1 MNAPFNPKLAKI
13 IAKVQTMIFPAG
25 VILILGTIIVLMTR
39 NTHQQ
44 QQIDTL
50 TQLAQE
56 AQLQTQQLS
65 LQLEEMQKAN
75 ELAREQAEM
84 LRSQMAI
91 YQNAIKSIQTVEK
104 IDELLN
110 KRVAV
115 PSFKVYEDF
124 SDEKTVGTF
133 YDEGGL
139 LVLEN
144 TGRECLILKL
154 KPNRDNDF
162 DKLSFHKTNH
172 NYINAGG
179 NVAIIAKHKKLRGN
193 RLNGQDLDFDLFY
206 RDADGKH
213 YKQRFY
219 GEANDGKW
227 KLNHTEP
234 VLAILSDD

>member
-1 MNAPFNPKLAKI
+1 MNILFDPKFDKI
-13 IAKVQTMIFPAG
+13 RTMIVATSAVVVVG
-25 VILILGTIIVLMTR
+25 ALIVLTTR

-56 AQLQTQQLS
+56 AQVQTQQLS

-75 ELAREQAEM
+75 ELALEQAEM
-84 LRSQMAI
+84 MRSQMGI
-91 YQNAIKSIQTVEK
+91 YQKAIKSIQTAEK

-110 KRVAV
+110 QQGNA
-115 PSFKVYEDF
+115 PAFKVYEDF
-124 SDEKTVGTF
+124 SNEKTVGTF

-144 TGRECLILKL
+144 TGSECLILKL

-162 DKLSFHKTNH
+162 YKLSFHKTNH
-172 NYINAGG
+172 KHIDTGG
-179 NVAIIAKHKKLRGN
+179 NVAIIAKHKRLRGN
-193 RLNGQDLDFDLFY
+193 RLNGQGLDFDLFY
-206 RDADGKH
+206 QDADGKH

-219 GEANDGKW
+219 GEADDGQW
-227 KLNHTEP
+227 KLKHTDP
-234 VLAILSDD
+234 VLAILSEN

>member
-1 MNAPFNPKLAKI
+1 MNLLFDPKFARI
-13 IAKVQTMIFPAG
+13 R
-25 VILILGTIIVLMTR
+25 TIIISASMIVIIGTLFLLMTR

-65 LQLEEMQKAN
+65 LQLEEMKKAN
-75 ELAREQAEM
+75 ELAQEQVEM

-91 YQNAIKSIQTVEK
+91 HQNAIKSIQTVEK
-104 IDELLN
+104 IDELLQ

-124 SDEKTVGTF
+124 SNEKTVGTF
-133 YDEGGL
+133 YDEGGV

-144 TGRECLILKL
+144 TGSECLLLKL
-154 KPNRDNDF
+154 RANRDNDF

-172 NYINAGG
+172 RHIDTGG
-179 NVAIIAKHKKLRGN
+179 NVAIIAKHKRLRGN
-193 RLNGQDLDFDLFY
+193 RLNGQELDFDLFY
-206 RDADGKH
+206 QDADGKH

-219 GEANDGKW
+219 GEADDGKW
-227 KLNHTEP
+227 KLKHTDP
-234 VLAILSDD
+234 VLAILSND